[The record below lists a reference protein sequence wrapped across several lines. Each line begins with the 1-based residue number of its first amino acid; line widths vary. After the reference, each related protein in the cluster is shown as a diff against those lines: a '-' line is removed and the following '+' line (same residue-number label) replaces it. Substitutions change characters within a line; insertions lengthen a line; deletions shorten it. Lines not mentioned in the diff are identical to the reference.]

1 MLMRETTAV
10 DLVTIISLVTTGV
23 VDLATTALTMRGDTA
38 TALHAITTRVR
49 RGMSC
54 LAEIFVMRTL
64 TMRWDRRIT
73 TLIATITR
81 KMICD
86 PVEVEV
92 SNKPL
97 LIIRITRELC
107 RLTIN
112 VMITETITPKIC
124 SPTITSLGI
133 KIMITTTETIV
144 RQIVFRDRAT
154 VHSFKTTIMMTDTTN
169 LRGGVM
175 AIDVVAMTTISQ
187 TLTIVMAMDRIK
199 VHLNRTLTKSINRR
213 NIVLLAIFNETITAK
228 MIADTSTLFR
238 IHSIILNTT
247 RARLNRALQLR
258 FPIRNLLT

>member
-1 MLMRETTAV
+1 MLIRGTTVAV
-10 DLVTIISLVTTGV
+10 DLVTIRSLVTTGV
-23 VDLATTALTMRGDTA
+23 VDLAATALTMRGDTA

-73 TLIATITR
+73 PLIATITR
-81 KMICD
+81 KMITD

-92 SNKPL
+92 TNKPL
-97 LIIRITRELC
+97 LIIRITRELS

-112 VMITETITPKIC
+112 VMITETITPEIC

-133 KIMITTTETIV
+133 KIMITTMETIV
-144 RQIVFRDRAT
+144 RQIVIRDRAT
-154 VHSFKTTIMMTDTTN
+154 VHRFKTTIMMTDTTN

-175 AIDVVAMTTISQ
+175 AIDVVTMTTISQ

-199 VHLNRTLTKSINRR
+199 VHLKREWSRESGQENTSPKTSKPCGRR
-213 NIVLLAIFNETITAK
+213 IW
-228 MIADTSTLFR
+228 S
-238 IHSIILNTT
+238 
-247 RARLNRALQLR
+247 
-258 FPIRNLLT
+258 